1 MNIKQSLLIF
11 SIVMVLIFACMGC
24 ISPQQNNSY
33 SNLLENNINASENEY
48 ASNLSDA
55 SKNNINIFNNES
67 INLSSI
73 DYSSIHVLPS
83 YNDTVSEWLETNA
96 SFVARIALNDSRAQE
111 IVNSGGKILGVI
123 YFCHPSPLKYSGQGC
138 APALIIKSGT
148 STYYFS
154 VNESE
159 KKVIS
164 LGIEQGQ

>member
-1 MNIKQSLLIF
+1 MNIKQSMLIF
-11 SIVMVLIFACMGC
+11 SIVMVLISACMGC
-24 ISPQQNNSY
+24 ISPQQNNSH
-33 SNLLENNINASENEY
+33 SNLLENNINAS
-48 ASNLSDA
+48 
-55 SKNNINIFNNES
+55 KNNINTFNNES
-67 INLSSI
+67 VNLSSI

-83 YNDTVSEWLETNA
+83 YNDTVWEWLETNA
-96 SFVARIALNDSRAQE
+96 SFVAKIALNDSRAQE

-123 YFCHPSPLKYSGQGC
+123 YFCHPTPLKYSGQGC
-138 APALIIKSGT
+138 APALIIKAGT